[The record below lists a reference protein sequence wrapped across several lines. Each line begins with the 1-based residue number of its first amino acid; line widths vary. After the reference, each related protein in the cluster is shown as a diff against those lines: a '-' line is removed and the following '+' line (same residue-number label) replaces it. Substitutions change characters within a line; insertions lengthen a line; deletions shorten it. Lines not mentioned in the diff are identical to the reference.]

1 MPVNDLLT
9 PWFFLA
15 AVLLP
20 LIYMEKWIHSHLY
33 GVGWLLTND
42 KKSATALYYVFLLPG
57 VFLHEFV
64 QWLIAGAFNVK
75 TKRVM
80 AWPEAQN
87 DGTLRLDFV
96 QIKKANR
103 FQAAIIGAAPLLTGL
118 AVIWVISNY
127 VLDFE
132 NVLSALGTGDITLIG
147 SALQELA
154 SKTDFFLWLYLIFAI
169 GNAMLPTPA
178 DRQGWPLLIGLF
190 LAGLVALIV
199 VGVGDVL
206 VETLTGPVAHAVDL
220 LTTAFTIMLL
230 VEIPAILFIG
240 FFEEVLE
247 RLTKRKFYY
256 GQSAEVSK
264 AREPGSNLPLPPGAP
279 LPSIYNLELPIPD
292 PAIHSTLA
300 ARASRQPA
308 RTPSEPVRS
317 QAPDE
322 LQPPGPRPTARP
334 GAAPTPADAPALAR
348 NPVLAQRQRTPP
360 DRQIRR
366 PSEPSEDE
374 RPVGPER
381 RPGESER
388 PARPAPFARPSGP
401 PLRSPIDRMAD
412 DDDESVADEEPAASR
427 PGPPRPGPFARPSGP
442 PPRSPLP
449 READVQE
456 DAGNN
461 EADASPAPPERRPIP
476 FPRRPESGL
485 RSPVP
490 VSETEDDEAEAP
502 SDGEERRRVVPPPP
516 RRPLDSSY
524 SRRPVAPL
532 RSPLRRDEVPDD
544 EEPDDIPE
552 DEDDDG
558 ELEYIDI
565 DDI

>member
-9 PWFFLA
+9 PWFLLA

-20 LIYMEKWIHSHLY
+20 LIYIEKWIHSHLY

-80 AWPEAQN
+80 AWPEAQD

-96 QIKKANR
+96 QIRKANR
-103 FQAAIIGAAPLLTGL
+103 FQAAIIGAAPLLVGL
-118 AVIWVISNY
+118 AVIWVISNHI
-127 VLDFE
+127 LDFE
-132 NVLSALGTGDITLIG
+132 NVLTALGTGDITLIG

-169 GNAMLPTPA
+169 SNAMLPTPA
-178 DRQGWPLLIGLF
+178 DRQGWPLLIGIF
-190 LAGLVALIV
+190 FAGLVVLII

-230 VEIPAILFIG
+230 VEIFAILFIG

-256 GQSAEVSK
+256 AKPAEVSK
-264 AREPGSNLPLPPGAP
+264 AREPGSSLPLPPGAP

-292 PAIHSTLA
+292 PAVHSTLT
-300 ARASRQPA
+300 ARPPAEPARSQPA
-308 RTPSEPVRS
+308 
-317 QAPDE
+317 AAE

-334 GAAPTPADAPALAR
+334 ESEQMPTDAPALAR

-360 DRQIRR
+360 DRQFQR
-366 PSEPSEDE
+366 PDEPSEDE
-374 RPVGPER
+374 RPVSRPDLRPEPRPGGFLRPGEPSPSRPPRDEPADSQRERDVR
-381 RPGESER
+381 RPGSQ
-388 PARPAPFARPSGP
+388 PGT
-401 PLRSPIDRMAD
+401 PL
-412 DDDESVADEEPAASR
+412 
-427 PGPPRPGPFARPSGP
+427 
-442 PPRSPLP
+442 RSPLP
-449 READVQE
+449 RETGAQE
-456 DAGNN
+456 DAGID
-461 EADASPAPPERRPIP
+461 EADVSPTPPERRPVP
-476 FPRRPESGL
+476 FPRRPESDL

-490 VSETEDDEAEAP
+490 ISEIDDGDEAP
-502 SDGEERRRVVPPPP
+502 PDGEESRRLVPPPP
-516 RRPLDSSY
+516 RRPVDSGFA
-524 SRRPVAPL
+524 RRPEAPL
-532 RSPLRRDEVPDD
+532 RSPLSRDELVDD
-544 EEPDDIPE
+544 EELEDIPE
-552 DEDDDG
+552 NEDDDG

>member
-1 MPVNDLLT
+1 MPINDLLT

-96 QIKKANR
+96 QIKKATR
-103 FQAAIIGAAPLLTGL
+103 FQAAIIGAAPLLMGL

-147 SALQELA
+147 SALQELT

-190 LAGLVALIV
+190 LAGLVVLIV

-264 AREPGSNLPLPPGAP
+264 AREPGSNLPLPPGVP

-300 ARASRQPA
+300 ARVSRQTA
-308 RTPSEPVRS
+308 RTPAEPARS
-317 QAPDE
+317 QAPEE

-334 GAAPTPADAPALAR
+334 GPEPTPTDAPALAR

-360 DRQIRR
+360 DRQFQR
-366 PSEPSEDE
+366 PSEPSE
-374 RPVGPER
+374 G
-381 RPGESER
+381 ER

-401 PLRSPIDRMAD
+401 PLRSP
-412 DDDESVADEEPAASR
+412 
-427 PGPPRPGPFARPSGP
+427 PPRETDA
-442 PPRSPLP
+442 
-449 READVQE
+449 QE
-456 DAGNN
+456 DAGIK
-461 EADASPAPPERRPIP
+461 EVDATPAPPERRPVP

-490 VSETEDDEAEAP
+490 VSETEDDEAEVP
-502 SDGEERRRVVPPPP
+502 PDGEERRRVVPPPP
-516 RRPLDSSY
+516 RRPLDSSF
-524 SRRPVAPL
+524 SRRPAAPQ
-532 RSPLRRDEVPDD
+532 RSPLRRDEVPDE